1 METQFYIEL
10 TLKTAK
16 GVESFA
22 KFFMGDNREKAYD
35 IFTKLIGTNIVNEKN
50 LLHIDFIETI
60 EGLPVNLKMITCTLD
75 QLADNCKLITKE
87 LFKLKNLEVS

>member
-10 TLKTAK
+10 TLKTSK
-16 GVESFA
+16 GLESFA

-35 IFTKLIGTNIVNEKN
+35 IFTKLTGTNIVNEKN

-75 QLADNCKLITKE
+75 QLADNCKLITNE

>member
-10 TLKTAK
+10 TLKTYK

-22 KFFMGDNREKAYD
+22 KFFMGENREKAYT
-35 IFTKLIGTNIVNEKN
+35 IFTKLTGTDVVHEKN

-75 QLADNCKLITKE
+75 QLDDNCKLITKE

>member
-10 TLKTAK
+10 TLKTHK
-16 GVESFA
+16 GMESFA
-22 KFFMGDNREKAYD
+22 KFFMGDNREKAYN
-35 IFTKLIGTNIVNEKN
+35 IFTMLIGTTIVNEKN